1 MHAVDDLSRR
11 SLRELLTLA
20 RERLGRRAAGLKTRG
35 ELIAA
40 LRQDDAAGGAR
51 AASVVSRGG
60 VAASAGGP
68 AGTAPFDL
76 AATGGGAMANA
87 PERAIRGADAG
98 TAKAAPAEVASNVA
112 AGPAPAV
119 GGAGVGG
126 ARGSF
131 SEPSRVASPVVS
143 PAEPP
148 RAGDVPTVVT
158 RDFFIARH

>member
-20 RERLGRRAAGLKTRG
+20 RERLGRGAAGLKTRG

-40 LRQDDAAGGAR
+40 LRHDEAVGGAERAR
-51 AASVVSRGG
+51 AASV
-60 VAASAGGP
+60 ASSGSGP
-68 AGTAPFDL
+68 AATDL

-87 PERAIRGADAG
+87 PDPAW
-98 TAKAAPAEVASNVA
+98 APAAGGVASGSVAEPPPGASISGAVPA
-112 AGPAPAV
+112 AGPDV
-119 GGAGVGG
+119 
-126 ARGSF
+126 
-131 SEPSRVASPVVS
+131 RVAKRS

>member
-20 RERLGRRAAGLKTRG
+20 RERLGRSAAGLKTRG

-40 LRQDDAAGGAR
+40 LRHDEAVGGAERAR
-51 AASVVSRGG
+51 AA
-60 VAASAGGP
+60 
-68 AGTAPFDL
+68 TDL

-87 PERAIRGADAG
+87 ADP
-98 TAKAAPAEVASNVA
+98 AKGAPAEVASNGA
-112 AGPAPAV
+112 
-119 GGAGVGG
+119 GGAGV
-126 ARGSF
+126 ASGSF
-131 SEPSRVASPVVS
+131 ATPSPGASISGAAPAAGPDVSVAKRA
-143 PAEPP
+143 PAELP